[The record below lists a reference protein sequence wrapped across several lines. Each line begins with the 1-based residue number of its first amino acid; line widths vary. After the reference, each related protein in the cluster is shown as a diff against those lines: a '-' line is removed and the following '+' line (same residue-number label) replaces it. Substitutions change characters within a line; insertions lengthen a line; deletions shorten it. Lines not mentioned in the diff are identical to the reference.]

1 MTIKRRLFITNMM
14 MLVIPIILSVMVVAG
29 MSLALMGMFGIRI
42 NDFNEADKFNY
53 VVTKAQSFSK
63 KWSDSDIEQIKID
76 ISSFNINYS
85 EGSIS
90 LVVYQDGERL
100 YSLGVFEDNPI
111 ILSALSEKGDNY
123 FSRNNHYIYSM
134 DAGNYKI
141 IVMDTNYKF
150 FRGFN
155 NNLTDNHGFLII
167 FPILI
172 FTVIIIIVFLTNRF
186 LTRIVVKRI
195 IVPLD
200 MLVYGVHQIRDGN
213 LDYRIEYKGKDEFA
227 GVCSDFNEMAQHLK
241 NMVNSRQKDEE
252 SRKELIAGISH
263 DLRTPLTS
271 ITTYVEGIELGMATT
286 PQMQKHYFDTIKN
299 KTKDLEHIINQL
311 FLFSKLDIDEYPTQM
326 EMLDLGKWLTDFIRG
341 ISDEYGQKG
350 LRIELTNNI
359 QGTKVR
365 ADRLQLGNV
374 LTNILEN
381 SLKYCANNDKI
392 VRVSCGIED
401 DGAVVILSDN
411 GTGVPDDDLE
421 KLFNIFYRGDKA
433 RSNTSQG
440 SGLGLA
446 ISLKIMQRLGGS
458 IKAENLPEGGLSV
471 SLTLPIF
478 EVEGEKN

>member
-1 MTIKRRLFITNMM
+1 
-14 MLVIPIILSVMVVAG
+14 
-29 MSLALMGMFGIRI
+29 
-42 NDFNEADKFNY
+42 
-53 VVTKAQSFSK
+53 
-63 KWSDSDIEQIKID
+63 
-76 ISSFNINYS
+76 
-85 EGSIS
+85 
-90 LVVYQDGERL
+90 
-100 YSLGVFEDNPI
+100 
-111 ILSALSEKGDNY
+111 
-123 FSRNNHYIYSM
+123 
-134 DAGNYKI
+134 
-141 IVMDTNYKF
+141 
-150 FRGFN
+150 
-155 NNLTDNHGFLII
+155 
-167 FPILI
+167 
-172 FTVIIIIVFLTNRF
+172 
-186 LTRIVVKRI
+186 
-195 IVPLD
+195 
-200 MLVYGVHQIRDGN
+200 
-213 LDYRIEYKGKDEFA
+213 
-227 GVCSDFNEMAQHLK
+227 
-241 NMVNSRQKDEE
+241 
-252 SRKELIAGISH
+252 
-263 DLRTPLTS
+263 
-271 ITTYVEGIELGMATT
+271 MATT